1 MPLSSTD
8 IQTAQAVIEQAQ
20 KILILPHANP
30 DPDALGSALACYSLF
45 RSLGKECTVVCADTL
60 PESLKFLPNA
70 EILSTTLKEEQEC
83 IITLDC
89 SDGVEIDKLR
99 YTVEDKKVNIIILP
113 KKGRIS
119 SKNVSV
125 FSDGSRY
132 DLILVIDTADLPLLG
147 STYSDHTELF
157 STVPVLN
164 VDHHISNTQFGQTQL
179 IDPMCAS
186 ATEVLYHWFLAVP
199 QWKDKVTPDIAT
211 LLLTGLITDT
221 RSFQNPNTT
230 PRSLEVAANLLDMG
244 ARQQEIIQHVYKT
257 KPLSTLKIWGRALNR
272 IQVDPEARIVWSTVS
287 RDDFAEMAST
297 SKETQGILDEL
308 ITTVPDA
315 DVHALFTEVEEGGF
329 KASLRSSAAIDV
341 NVMAGRLFGGG
352 GHARASGFKV
362 KQYPNFQLKVIE
374 CIQQMKAEAIRQR
387 GEGEQVEKVAVKNPV
402 AKPVPQP
409 RLQESTKPSPPSKPA
424 IDVVGELSKEPTGP
438 K

>member
-8 IQTAQAVIEQAQ
+8 IQTATTVIEQAQ

-164 VDHHISNTQFGQTQL
+164 VDHHISNTQFGQTHL
-179 IDPMCAS
+179 IDPMSAS

-287 RDDFAEMAST
+287 RDDFAEMGST

-308 ITTVPDA
+308 ISTVPDA
-315 DVHALFTEVEEGGF
+315 DVHALFTEVEDGGF

-352 GHARASGFKV
+352 GHSRASGFKV

-387 GEGEQVEKVAVKNPV
+387 GEGERVEQVAVKAPV
-402 AKPVPQP
+402 AKPVPQS
-409 RLQESTKPSPPSKPA
+409 RLQEPMKPSLPSKPA
-424 IDVVGELSKEPTGP
+424 IDVVGELNR
-438 K
+438 